1 MRCWTCISLWL
12 SVLMFVGCSRSSP
25 TPKPALLI
33 ISGDTDGWIVPCG
46 CTANQS
52 GGLLRRGTY
61 LSDLRK
67 TVNLIY
73 VDVGGATAGDSPYQQ
88 AKLEAILHGE
98 KLMGVA
104 AHNLGKAELAFGPDA
119 LRDLATKTQVMFI
132 SANART
138 ADGQPLAPPLIVV
151 PLDGKRIA
159 LVGVVGPEYATEKIR
174 VDDPRTAIMLAIA
187 SHRGEFDSLI
197 VLAYMPEDELSN
209 LAGALPEA
217 DAVIGGPTGQPIVP
231 RMQSHVLLAAATS
244 RGKFLVRLQMPAVG
258 QPWTGAVDE
267 LGPTLADDP
276 QQLENLH
283 GFLAVLNQKDLP
295 ASQSGFVAALPV
307 GVPSDYRIAGSA
319 SCISCH
325 AAETAQW
332 QTTHHASAWTSLVNK
347 GFHVD
352 SYCQQCHTT
361 GYGLPDGFESRAKS
375 PALVSVGCES
385 CHGPSLAHVRDPH
398 VHTPFNAMDQCIRC
412 HDQENSPQ
420 FDLPKFWAKIRHSA
434 TQPAGANPTASAR
447 TP

>member
-1 MRCWTCISLWL
+1 MCISLWL
-12 SVLMFVGCSRSSP
+12 SALIFAGCNRSSQP
-25 TPKPALLI
+25 PKPALLI

-67 TVNLIY
+67 TADLIY
-73 VDVGGATAGDSPYQQ
+73 ADVGGATAGDSPYQQ
-88 AKLEAILHGE
+88 AKFEAILNGE
-98 KLMGVA
+98 KIMNIA

-119 LRDLATKTQVMFI
+119 LRDLATKTQITFI
-132 SANART
+132 SANTRAV
-138 ADGQPLAPPLIVV
+138 DGRPLAPPLIII

-159 LVGVVGPEYATEKIR
+159 IIGVIDPLYAIEKINI
-174 VDDPRTAIMLAIA
+174 DDPRTAIMSAIA
-187 SHRGEFDSLI
+187 SHQGEFDSLI
-197 VLAYMPEDELSN
+197 VLAYMPEDDLSK
-209 LAGALPEA
+209 LADTLPEA
-217 DAVIGGPTGQPIVP
+217 DAIIGGPTGQPIVP

-244 RGKFLVRLQMPAVG
+244 KGKFLVRLQVPTTS

-267 LGPTLADDP
+267 LGPSLADDP

-283 GFLAVLNQKDLP
+283 AFLAVLAEKDFT
-295 ASQSGFVAALPV
+295 AAQSGFVPAMPI

-332 QTTHHASAWTSLVNK
+332 QSTHHASAWTTLVNK
-347 GFHVD
+347 AFHVD

-361 GYGLPDGFESRAKS
+361 GYGLPGGFESRANS

-398 VHTPFNAMDQCIRC
+398 VHTPFDAMDQCIRC

-420 FDLPKFWAKIRHSA
+420 FDRPKFWAKIRHST
-434 TQPAGANPTASAR
+434 TQPAGGKT
-447 TP
+447 